1 MRPPQKEMSVTEEID
16 LGGRLEVGHVDA
28 QLVPQHAYAFLY
40 FTRSK
45 IQGVQENCVF
55 SQFTAIPPSPT
66 SL

>member
-40 FTRSK
+40 FTRMQK
-45 IQGVQENCVF
+45 KGVQENCVF
-55 SQFTAIPPSPT
+55 HNSLQSPPSPT
-66 SL
+66 LL